1 MLFANSVRRTGNW
14 LLLMGWKSRALRGVR
29 GSSLQPP
36 EGGNQGSP
44 LGLYWHGQA
53 WGYSFLSSV
62 RLGWIGIVWMFLSYK
77 VPPHCPFG
85 QTEQAFRWS
94 FFSPCTHWCFWLAGF
109 FSSKYGIY
117 ETENPGN
124 SALCYSVIPGSRA
137 VLPSFLL
144 FSVSSDVYFIY
155 KVQDL
160 EQPLWGGIGKKHLS
174 HIPRSKALPK

>member
-62 RLGWIGIVWMFLSYK
+62 RLGWIGLVWMFLSYK

-94 FFSPCTHWCFWLAGF
+94 FFPPAPIGVSDWLV
-109 FSSKYGIY
+109 S
-117 ETENPGN
+117 
-124 SALCYSVIPGSRA
+124 SALSMGYMRQKIQETQHCVILWSLGPE
-137 VLPSFLL
+137 PFCLL
-144 FSVSSDVYFIY
+144 FSSFQCLLMFILYIRSRIWSSPYG
-155 KVQDL
+155 
-160 EQPLWGGIGKKHLS
+160 EE
-174 HIPRSKALPK
+174 